1 MKLCYPIIAL
11 CALLISCNVN
21 NEKSDAYGNF
31 EATEVIISAETNG
44 RINWFKVEEG
54 QELKAG
60 QQVGL
65 IDTTDLYLKTEQL
78 RAQKKAIATRAP
90 GVAAQ
95 IEVQL
100 QQKINLEVEKARI
113 GKLYLDKAATQK
125 QVDDINGAL
134 NLVDRQIAS
143 IKTQQSGIMEDMEVV
158 QKQIAVTREALNK
171 CHIINPTNGTV
182 LVKYAEPGELAMAGK
197 SLYKLADLS
206 QMELRVYVSGDQLPG
221 IKIGQKVQVLL
232 DKDNKTN
239 QALEGVIS
247 WISQRAEFT
256 PKIIQTKEE
265 RVNLVYAIKILV
277 ANDGRIKISMPGEVN
292 FTSKSNKP

>member
-1 MKLCYPIIAL
+1 MKLCYPLIAL
-11 CALLISCNVN
+11 SALLFSCTGN

-31 EATEVIISAETNG
+31 EATEIIISAQSSGQILSLN
-44 RINWFKVEEG
+44 VEEG

-60 QQVGL
+60 QEIGL
-65 IDTTDLYLKTEQL
+65 IDSTDLYLKTEQL
-78 RAQKKAIATRAP
+78 RAQKRAVATRAP

-100 QQKINLEVEKARI
+100 QQKANLEIEKARI
-113 GKLYLDKAATQK
+113 DKLFSDKAATRK
-125 QVDDINGAL
+125 QVDDIKGAL
-134 NLVDRQIAS
+134 DLVDRQIAS
-143 IKTQQSGIMEDMEVV
+143 IKTQQSGVVEEMEVV
-158 QKQIAVTREALNK
+158 QKQIAVTREALGK

-182 LVKYAEPGELAMAGK
+182 LVKYAETGELAMPGK

-232 DKDNKTN
+232 DKDLKSN
-239 QALEGVIS
+239 QALEGVVS
-247 WISQRAEFT
+247 WISQKAEFT

-265 RVNLVYAIKILV
+265 RVNLVYAVKILV
-277 ANDGRIKISMPGEVN
+277 PNDGRIKISMPGEVN
-292 FTSKSNKP
+292 FTQKSN

>member
-1 MKLCYPIIAL
+1 MKVCYPLIAL
-11 CALLISCNVN
+11 SILLFSCTGN

-31 EATEVIISAETNG
+31 EATEIIISAETNG
-44 RINWFKVEEG
+44 RIISFDVEEG

-78 RAQKKAIATRAP
+78 RAQKKGVATRSP

-100 QQKINLEVEKARI
+100 QQKANLEVERTRI
-113 GKLYLDKAATQK
+113 DKMFRDKAATQK
-125 QVDDINGAL
+125 QVDDIKGAID
-134 NLVDRQIAS
+134 LVDRQIAS
-143 IKTQQSGIMEDMEVV
+143 IKTQKSGIGEEMEVV

-171 CHIINPTNGTV
+171 CHIINPINGTV
-182 LVKYAEPGELAMAGK
+182 LVKYAETGELAIPGK

-232 DKDNKTN
+232 DKENKTN
-239 QALEGVIS
+239 QTLEGVIS
-247 WISQRAEFT
+247 WISQKAEFT

-265 RVNLVYAIKILV
+265 RVNLVYAIKIRV
-277 ANDGRIKISMPGEVN
+277 PNDGRIKISMPGEVN
-292 FTSKSNKP
+292 FTPKSN